1 MRKAK
6 TAAIIFGGVST
17 CLFGG
22 LLGVYVT
29 APVVS
34 SAAPESDAQSI
45 YNVQSKE
52 LANTAVFT
60 SIGTTITK
68 TSIEFTKANAVTTVS
83 TETTAPAVSYD
94 TYSTMAVTSSS
105 PITAT
110 TAETTVPVYTDRVIM
125 ADAMCNAIEEE
136 ISENIVDFGISA
148 ENLSDCFIASD
159 EISEETIEDYS
170 WETPADDYNEAD
182 TSEYNEYVDSANEYL
197 EEEYYAPAYEYI
209 VTSPVTSYE
218 ETYNTD
224 YSTTVAET
232 YFTDLSYDDC
242 YNDYYNEYYD
252 YYSDYYDDYYYSDY
266 FHNDFYSE
274 TESTEET
281 AIISTETTATEAV
294 SEIVTETTTT
304 VVETTT
310 EESAYE
316 TITEATSA
324 ETIIV
329 AETYTATETQTTTVE
344 TTIATETTTVTTPE
358 TYLPITDS
366 EYILLCNAVAN
377 EAGSSWIGLYEKGNV
392 VEVIMNRVN
401 SPLYPNTIIEVI
413 TQVNQFTGS
422 ENYAYL
428 GTYSQYV
435 TDEVKEAVN
444 LYFNEPSSFLH
455 NYFGFYGDG
464 FQNYF
469 Y

>member
-22 LLGVYVT
+22 LFGVYAT

-34 SAAPESDAQSI
+34 SVTPEDDAQSI

-68 TSIEFTKANAVTTVS
+68 TSIEFTTANAVTTIS
-83 TETTAPAVSYD
+83 AETTASPVSYD
-94 TYSTMAVTSSS
+94 TYSTMTVTSSA

-110 TAETTVPVYTDRVIM
+110 AETTAPVYTDKVIT
-125 ADAMCNAIEEE
+125 ADAMCNIVDEYTEEE
-136 ISENIVDFGISA
+136 EVSENIVDFGISLG
-148 ENLSDCFIASD
+148 NLSDCFIASD
-159 EISEETIEDYS
+159 EISEETAEDYS
-170 WETPADDYNEAD
+170 WETPAEDYNKTD
-182 TSEYNEYVDSANEYL
+182 DSEYNEYIDSANEYL
-197 EEEYYAPAYEYI
+197 DGDYSAPAFEYI
-209 VTSPVTSYE
+209 VTSPVTSYD
-218 ETYNTD
+218 NTD
-224 YSTTVAET
+224 YSTTTTTTET
-232 YFTDLSYDDC
+232 YSADYSYD
-242 YNDYYNEYYD
+242 DYYNEYYN
-252 YYSDYYDDYYYSDY
+252 YYSDYY
-266 FHNDFYSE
+266 SE
-274 TESTEET
+274 LEITAET
-281 AIISTETTATEAV
+281 VTETTAVATETTAETTTTTTETTV
-294 SEIVTETTTT
+294 ETETSAETETSTVTETQTTAIETTTTETTTT
-304 VVETTT
+304 
-310 EESAYE
+310 
-316 TITEATSA
+316 
-324 ETIIV
+324 
-329 AETYTATETQTTTVE
+329 
-344 TTIATETTTVTTPE
+344 TVTTQE

-377 EAGSSWIGLYEKGNV
+377 EAGSNWIGLYEKGNV

-401 SPLYPNTIIEVI
+401 SPLYPNTIVEVI

-435 TDEVKEAVN
+435 TEDVKAAVD
-444 LYFNEPSSFLH
+444 LYFNEPSSFSQ

>member
-1 MRKAK
+1 
-6 TAAIIFGGVST
+6 VST

-34 SAAPESDAQSI
+34 SAAPESDSQSI

-52 LANTAVFT
+52 LTNTAVFT

-68 TSIEFTKANAVTTVS
+68 TSIEFTTANAVTTAS
-83 TETTAPAVSYD
+83 AETTAPAVPYD
-94 TYSTMAVTSSS
+94 TYSTIAVTSSS

-110 TAETTVPVYTDRVIM
+110 TAETTVPVYTDKAIT
-125 ADAMCNAIEEE
+125 ADAMFNTIEEE
-136 ISENIVDFGISA
+136 TEEEVSENIVDFGISA
-148 ENLSDCFIASD
+148 GNLSDCFIASD
-159 EISEETIEDYS
+159 EISEETAENYS
-170 WETPADDYNEAD
+170 WETSADDYNESD
-182 TSEYNEYVDSANEYL
+182 TSEYIDSANEYL
-197 EEEYYAPAYEYI
+197 EEEYYAPAFEYI

-218 ETYNTD
+218 ETYNTN

-232 YFTDLSYDDC
+232 YCTDFSYDDC
-242 YNDYYNEYYD
+242 YNEYYD

-266 FHNDFYSE
+266 FHNDSYAE
-274 TESTEET
+274 TTPTEEA
-281 AIISTETTATEAV
+281 AIIATETTATEAV
-294 SEIVTETTTT
+294 SETATETTTT
-304 VVETTT
+304 AIDTTAEESVYETT
-310 EESAYE
+310 S
-316 TITEATSA
+316 EATST
-324 ETIIV
+324 ETIIM
-329 AETYTATETQTTTVE
+329 AETYTATEIQTTAPE
-344 TTIATETTTVTTPE
+344 TTSTVTATTEVTTVTTPE

-444 LYFNEPSSFLH
+444 LYFNEPSSFSH